1 MKKFE
6 GSQEHIILAVTE
18 TNHNHKVE
26 TGSEQLDNSLFSSCW
41 IQSVHFLS
49 TLRYAET
56 VLSQLK

>member
-6 GSQEHIILAVTE
+6 GSQQHILLAVTE

-41 IQSVHFLS
+41 IQSVHFS
-49 TLRYAET
+49 SILRDAET
-56 VLSQLK
+56 F